1 MMDPNSAAAIS
12 ARIDRLPPSAPLWS
26 WVARISFGAFF
37 EIYETALTTLL
48 APMLVHVGI
57 FHKDRGGLFGLPD
70 LATFGFA
77 TFFGLFAGALLFS
90 AIADRL
96 GRRPIFTYSLVWYA
110 LATLIMGFQAD
121 AWSIC
126 LWRFIAAIGVGAE
139 IIAVDSFL
147 SEMTPKAMRGRA
159 FAISKAIQYCAVPLA
174 GVLATVLA
182 RRTVAGLEGW
192 RLMLLVPTVGAI
204 LIWWVRRGLPESPR
218 WLAEHGRGHEA
229 RAILDGIEVRI
240 SRKIRGPLRPPESIV
255 EAPRYAR
262 RGFLDLFRGELLQR
276 TVMLVIVSCATTV
289 AFFGFS
295 NWLPTLLEARGVG
308 VSKSLAY
315 TAFVGLSYPIAP
327 FLFSFFADKIE
338 RKWQI
343 IAGATLTAVAG
354 LLFVSQTGVAGW
366 IACSLA
372 ITLGTNLTSYGTHTY
387 RSELFPTSLRA
398 RGIGVVYSI
407 DRLTAAFNSYLIGFI
422 LVHAGVSGVLFFI
435 AGASVLAMAV
445 IALFGPLSLGLAT
458 EAIRN
463 RRGKALDLNVEG
475 EHAAGR

>member
-1 MMDPNSAAAIS
+1 
-12 ARIDRLPPSAPLWS
+12 
-26 WVARISFGAFF
+26 
-37 EIYETALTTLL
+37 
-48 APMLVHVGI
+48 
-57 FHKDRGGLFGLPD
+57 
-70 LATFGFA
+70 
-77 TFFGLFAGALLFS
+77 
-90 AIADRL
+90 
-96 GRRPIFTYSLVWYA
+96 
-110 LATLIMGFQAD
+110 
-121 AWSIC
+121 
-126 LWRFIAAIGVGAE
+126 
-139 IIAVDSFL
+139 
-147 SEMTPKAMRGRA
+147 
-159 FAISKAIQYCAVPLA
+159 
-174 GVLATVLA
+174 
-182 RRTVAGLEGW
+182 
-192 RLMLLVPTVGAI
+192 
-204 LIWWVRRGLPESPR
+204 
-218 WLAEHGRGHEA
+218 
-229 RAILDGIEVRI
+229 
-240 SRKIRGPLRPPESIV
+240 
-255 EAPRYAR
+255 
-262 RGFLDLFRGELLQR
+262 
-276 TVMLVIVSCATTV
+276 MLVIVSCATTV

-422 LVHAGVSGVLFFI
+422 LVHTGVSGVLFFI

-445 IALFGPLSLGLAT
+445 LALFGPLSLGLAT

-463 RRGKALDLNVEG
+463 RRGKAPDLNVEG